1 MDFLSVLTS
10 SLPALFCDVFD
21 FQGEIFK
28 HSNRLLQLHKIFP
41 CHWQA
46 SLTYTIHIKDVEK
59 VQQEAP
65 NGIQGI
71 HLLKNYFRGLD
82 YFLSLTILTSYS
94 LNSGLF
100 LKVIYL

>member
-1 MDFLSVLTS
+1 MDFLCFN
-10 SLPALFCDVFD
+10 LFLACLVFYDVFD

-41 CHWQA
+41 CHWLA

-65 NGIQGI
+65 NGVQGI
-71 HLLKNYFRGLD
+71 HWPKNSFRSLN
-82 YFLSLTILTSYS
+82 YFLSLTILTSY
-94 LNSGLF
+94 GLIGGLS
-100 LKVIYL
+100 LKVTYL